1 MTAFEPQRSSETLC
15 EVSEQDCLNNNLIS
29 MNGKSR
35 VLKSA
40 VSAKACFRTAMLMV
54 PGVLARIWNTGAH
67 LESALR

>member
-1 MTAFEPQRSSETLC
+1 
-15 EVSEQDCLNNNLIS
+15 

-40 VSAKACFRTAMLMV
+40 VSAKACFKIAMLMV